1 MELICE
7 KYREKM
13 PRKEAYCRHPGEY
26 CKFRS
31 ACIIHFLGQE
41 RGRDGAAEAKET
53 GGSVGGPVWA
63 RRNMTCSAPA
73 IWAHIS

>member
-53 GGSVGGPVWA
+53 GGSVDDKTDG
-63 RRNMTCSAPA
+63 RNQ
-73 IWAHIS
+73 